1 MEFVKKKKI
10 RKILYVREKACR
22 SKEIGVA
29 EVSHRLLSNTQIRY
43 LGDMHML
50 FVTKDFKELNTLYLS
65 LASMG
70 LFGSYE
76 IINGY
81 TKPI

>member
-1 MEFVKKKKI
+1 
-10 RKILYVREKACR
+10 
-22 SKEIGVA
+22 
-29 EVSHRLLSNTQIRY
+29 
-43 LGDMHML
+43 ML

-76 IINGY
+76 IINSY